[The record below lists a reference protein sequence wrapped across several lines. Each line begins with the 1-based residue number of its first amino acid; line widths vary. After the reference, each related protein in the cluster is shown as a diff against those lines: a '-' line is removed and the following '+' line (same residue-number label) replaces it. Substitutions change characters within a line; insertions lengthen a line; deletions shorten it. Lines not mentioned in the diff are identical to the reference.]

1 MSARSMFGWLLTLVM
16 VPTLLAIGTGRA
28 SAQETSIGGLFFG
41 DYYGVLSH
49 HDTDVDGANGFW
61 ARRMYLT
68 INSKLS
74 SKWDAR
80 VRFEAATPGDFSTSA
95 TMQPF
100 LKDLW
105 VRWRS
110 GNHRIVIGLSPS
122 PTWSLLQ
129 SLWGY
134 RPVEKTPM
142 DLFKM
147 GSSHDFGIAFQGSL
161 DENRKVRY
169 HIMFANG
176 ASTKTETN
184 KGKKIMG
191 ALQFYPTDNLIL
203 EVYADQEDRAS
214 GDDRTTYTAT
224 AIVRGERGRLG
235 LLAARQERAVPGA
248 ADQNVDVFSVFG
260 VLKANERVN
269 LLARW
274 DRMASPIPD
283 GAEISYF
290 RMDPT
295 SEGNFFLAG
304 VDIQLDDNVHLV
316 PNLEFVSYDTAGI
329 DSDIFLRT
337 TFSVTF

>member
-1 MSARSMFGWLLTLVM
+1 MADDADHGS
-16 VPTLLAIGTGRA
+16 TLLAIGTGRT

-49 HDTDVDGANGFW
+49 HDTAVDGAHGFW

-68 INSKLS
+68 INSKFN

-80 VRFEAATPGDFSTSA
+80 VRFEAATPGDFSTST

-105 VRWRS
+105 VRWRR
-110 GNHRIVIGLSPS
+110 GNHRIVIGLSSS
-122 PTWSLLQ
+122 PTWNLIESQ
-129 SLWGY
+129 WGY
-134 RPVEKTPM
+134 RAVEKTPL
-142 DLFKM
+142 DIFKM
-147 GSSHDFGIAFQGSL
+147 GSSRDFGIAFQGSL
-161 DENRKVRY
+161 DESQKVRY
-169 HIMFANG
+169 HIMFGNG
-176 ASTKTETN
+176 SSTKAETN
-184 KGKKIMG
+184 KGKKVMG

-203 EVYADQEDRAS
+203 EAYADREDRAS
-214 GDDRTTYTAT
+214 DEDRTTYTAT
-224 AIVRGERGRLG
+224 AIARGERGRLG
-235 LLAARQERAVPGA
+235 LLAARQVRRVPGE
-248 ADQNVDVFSVFG
+248 VEVKLDVFSVFA

-283 GAEISYF
+283 GAKISYF

-295 SEGNFFLAG
+295 SQGNFFLAG
-304 VDIQLDDNVHLV
+304 VDIQLDDHVHLI
-316 PNLEFVSYDTAGI
+316 PNLEFVSYDTAGL